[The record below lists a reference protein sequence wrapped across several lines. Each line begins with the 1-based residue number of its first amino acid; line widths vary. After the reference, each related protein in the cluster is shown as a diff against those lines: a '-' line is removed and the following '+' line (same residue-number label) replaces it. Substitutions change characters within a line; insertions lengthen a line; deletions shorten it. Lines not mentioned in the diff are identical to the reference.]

1 MTEPEVDT
9 PSATSFIPL
18 PQSVKPTIGQRLRA
32 YFFTGVVV
40 AGPLAITVYITW
52 WFINLIDAWFTPLI
66 PTGYLPEPFV
76 HVNIPGIGLLIAFVS
91 LTLLGFLTAN
101 LVGRWLLAFG
111 ETLLGRMPVIRGL
124 YKGVKQVF
132 ETIFSQSGTSFRTV
146 GLIEY
151 PGKGLW
157 SLVFL
162 SAAPEGDVSKALP
175 GSDEYVSCFLPCTPN
190 PTTGFFLYIKRK
202 DVIEVAISIDEAA
215 KLIMSAGLIQPK
227 DSKLLLSGHPKAADG
242 TPTTA
247 GN

>member
-9 PSATSFIPL
+9 APANSFIPL

-52 WFINLIDAWFTPLI
+52 SFINLIDAWFTPLI
-66 PTGYLPEPFV
+66 PTGYLPESFV

-146 GLIEY
+146 
-151 PGKGLW
+151 
-157 SLVFL
+157 
-162 SAAPEGDVSKALP
+162 P

-227 DSKLLLSGHPKAADG
+227 DSKLVLSGQPKVADG
-242 TPTTA
+242 HTA
-247 GN
+247 KIGA